1 MLEKIISLSEVSLI
15 DFLGVAN
22 ANINLLI
29 NAFPQSKIIARGEQ
43 LTVRGS
49 NDQIALVEAIVNSC
63 VAHLDKH
70 HTLTEKHMQAYIDA
84 VLNPTGE
91 ESEQPWVEDKD
102 VLLFGNKGIVIKAK
116 TPNQRKLVDAATT
129 NDIVFAIGPA
139 GTGKTYTA
147 VALAV
152 KALKNKEVKKIIIT
166 RPAVEAGENLGFLPG
181 DLKEKIDP

>member
-22 ANINLLI
+22 ANISLLI

-70 HTLTEKHMQAYIDA
+70 HSLTEKHMQAYIDKNQ
-84 VLNPTGE
+84 LP
-91 ESEQPWVEDKD
+91 
-102 VLLFGNKGIVIKAK
+102 IKTIHIADILINEIAK
-116 TPNQRKLVDAATT
+116 
-129 NDIVFAIGPA
+129 
-139 GTGKTYTA
+139 KT
-147 VALAV
+147 
-152 KALKNKEVKKIIIT
+152 K
-166 RPAVEAGENLGFLPG
+166 
-181 DLKEKIDP
+181 